1 MHLSRRLVASVLSLA
16 LGACGGGDL
25 VLTNE
30 GQPTEV
36 AGVSGDSQTGTILEP
51 LADSLVVKVT
61 DRFGNPVPGIEISWS
76 AEGGGE
82 VRPATVATGVNGM
95 AATQRVLGSQPGS
108 YGTTAVASVLPE
120 DAVSFTTTAVAAKL
134 ALTTEPP
141 GTASSGVPLDPQPV
155 LQLQDP
161 SGAPLAREGVTV
173 SVQIASGPGSLTGTT
188 SRATDAGGSVA
199 FTDLAIA
206 GAPGARTLIFAASG
220 YAPATSTP
228 ISIDVG
234 APSVVAAVAGA
245 GQTAPAGT
253 AVPIRPAVI
262 VRDAG
267 GTPVA
272 SVAVVFAVTA
282 GGGSVT
288 GGAATTGTD
297 GIATV
302 GSWTLGN
309 SAGPNSLQA
318 TVDADGVSGNPVTFN
333 ATAVAGPAS
342 ADKSSVS
349 VAPGTIAASQGATTA
364 TITVVVRDSRN
375 NPLAGQSVSLATPGG
390 GVTLTQPGPT
400 NAAGTT
406 TGTLSATAAGPHVV
420 TAVTGG
426 VTLGSVTVTVTPGAP
441 SAARTSVTVPAG
453 TVGTP
458 TEVLIAL
465 MDEFGNAL
473 TDAKGQIAVSVSG
486 ANTVGSVGVEDL
498 GGGSYRAVYTPTKA
512 GTDQVTVIVAGQGVV
527 GSPFTSTVAA
537 GAADP
542 NHTTADVPK
551 EVSLVD
557 PTENPVHITVRTA
570 DKLGNP
576 VGHGGSQ
583 VTITVRRDNNVIA
596 VPPVTDVGDGTYT
609 ATWTAPSAANN
620 YRVYITL
627 NGTEIKDSP
636 FSVKVTLF

>member
-1 MHLSRRLVASVLSLA
+1 MHLSRRLVASALSLA

-25 VLTNE
+25 TLTNE
-30 GQPTEV
+30 GQPTQVE
-36 AGVSGDSQTGTILEP
+36 GISGDFQTGTILEP

-82 VRPATVATGVNGM
+82 VQPATVATGVNGM
-95 AATQRVLGSQPGS
+95 AATQRVLGSQPGN
-108 YGTTAVASVLPE
+108 YGTTAVASALPE
-120 DAVSFTTTAVAAKL
+120 DAVRFTTTAVAAKL

-141 GTASSGVPLDPQPV
+141 STASSGVPLDPQPV
-155 LQLQDP
+155 VQLQDP
-161 SGAPLAREGVTV
+161 SGTPLAREGVTV

-188 SRATDAGGSVA
+188 SRTTDAGGSVA
-199 FTDLAIA
+199 FTDLTIA

-228 ISIDVG
+228 ISIGVG
-234 APSVVAAVAGA
+234 APSVVAAAAGT

-253 AVPIRPAVI
+253 AVPVRPAVI

-272 SVAVVFAVTA
+272 SVAVTFAVTS

-288 GGAATTGTD
+288 GEAATTGTD

-302 GSWTLGN
+302 GSWTLGS

-318 TVDADGVSGNPVTFN
+318 TVGADGVSGNPVTFT
-333 ATAVAGPAS
+333 ATAAAGPAS

-349 VAPGTIAASQGATTA
+349 AAPGTIAASQGSTTA

-375 NPLAGQSVSLATPGG
+375 NPLAGQSVSLAATGA

-406 TGTLSATAAGPHVV
+406 TGTLSATVTGPHVI

-426 VTLGSVTVTVTPGAP
+426 VTLGSATVTVTPGAP
-441 SAARTSVTVPAG
+441 SAARTSVTVPNG
-453 TVGTP
+453 TVEIP

-465 MDEFGNAL
+465 QDEFGNAL
-473 TDAKGQIAVSVSG
+473 PDSKGQIVVSVSG
-486 ANTVGSVGVEDL
+486 ANTVGSVGIDDL
-498 GGGSYRAVYTPTKA
+498 GGGSYRADYTPHTAGIDQVSVTVA
-512 GTDQVTVIVAGQGVV
+512 GTAVV

-542 NHTTADVPK
+542 GHTTADVPK
-551 EVSLVD
+551 EVALFN

-570 DKLGNP
+570 DKHGNP

-583 VTITVRRDNNVIA
+583 VAITVQRDNVVVA
-596 VPPVTDVGDGTYT
+596 LPPVTDVGDGTYT
-609 ATWTAPSAANN
+609 ASWTAQSAANN
-620 YRVYITL
+620 YRVHITL
-627 NGTEIKDSP
+627 NGTEIHDSP